1 MARISARPD
10 ISAEVHKALS
20 LYQAGRLA
28 EAVALI
34 SAIKPDK
41 RDTNTHL
48 LFGRIYS
55 RASLWAAVEQAY
67 RAALVAD
74 RHNAA
79 AAEGLA
85 SVLNTLGR
93 GAETLKV
100 TTTFA
105 VNPACG
111 PDLLYEHAEAQRSL
125 GMLEASLETCLRI
138 VKLAPASAVAE
149 HNVAA
154 RLGDLRQYAQ
164 AQAAAER
171 AFAKG
176 SEASETWL
184 VYGRALQGQDRY
196 DEAEAAYQRA
206 LAGPRPC
213 IDAHLDLAQSIWMR
227 TGDAKAAS
235 KWLDQAMAA
244 TPDQPQLA
252 HFKSKLLDYTGDKH
266 GAYQVLVSTIRSS
279 QQSTV
284 TLELQAADAALALG
298 DLEAASFHAERVRQ
312 VAPED
317 PNLLRVVCDLY
328 LALGRGAEAIEAA
341 ERLYQLLPMDR
352 SVLARLAT
360 AWRLTGDDRYGSL
373 YAYGQFVKTF
383 DIETPDPWA
392 DLPSYLAD
400 LATSLEAAHGLIAH
414 PLGQSLRG
422 GSQTLQNLLQ
432 SQDPAIAAFFAAI
445 DAPIR
450 QYIAQL
456 GRGREALRQG
466 NLGGYQF
473 SGAWSV
479 HLRPG
484 GFHTDHV
491 HPKGWLSSAF
501 YVDTPSAVEAGGR
514 EGWLKF
520 GQPGIATLP
529 ALEAEHWVKPQP
541 GRLVLFPSYMWH
553 GTVPFTSKDRRLSI
567 AFDLVP
573 DRPRR

>member
-1 MARISARPD
+1 MARISARPG
-10 ISAEVHKALS
+10 ISADVQKVLT

-28 EAVALI
+28 EAVAII
-34 SAIKPDK
+34 SGLKPDK

-48 LFGRIYS
+48 LFGRIYTEA
-55 RASLWAAVEQAY
+55 RLWAAAEQAY
-67 RAALVAD
+67 RAVLATE
-74 RHNAA
+74 RHNAVA
-79 AAEGLA
+79 AVGLA
-85 SVLNTLGR
+85 SILNTFGR

-100 TTTFA
+100 TTPFA

-111 PDLLYEHAEAQRSL
+111 PEVLYEHAEAQRSL
-125 GMLEASLETCLRI
+125 GLLEASLETSLRI
-138 VKLAPASAVAE
+138 VKLAPDSAVAE

-154 RLGDLRQYAQ
+154 RLGDLRRYAD

-176 SEASETWL
+176 SDAPETWL
-184 VYGRALQGQDRY
+184 VYGRALQGQDLY
-196 DEAEAAYQRA
+196 EQAEAAYSRA
-206 LAGPRPC
+206 LVGPRPC
-213 IDAHLDLAQSIWMR
+213 LDAHLDLAQSIWMR

-235 KWLDQAMAA
+235 QRLDAA
-244 TPDQPQLA
+244 IAARPDQPLLA
-252 HFKSKLLDYTGDKH
+252 HFKSKLLDHTGDKA

-279 QQSTV
+279 PESTV

-298 DLEAASFHAERVRQ
+298 DLDAARFHIERVRQ

-317 PNLLRVVCDLY
+317 SNLLRAACDLH
-328 LALGRGAEAIEAA
+328 LALGQGAEAVSAA
-341 ERLYQLLPMDR
+341 ERLYQRLPMDR

-360 AWRLTGDDRYGSL
+360 AWRMTGDDRYDPL
-373 YAYGQFVKTF
+373 YDYGQFVKSF
-383 DIETPDPWA
+383 DLEAPDHWT
-392 DLPSYLAD
+392 DLASYLAD
-400 LATSLEAAHGLIAH
+400 LATSLEAVHGAVAH
-414 PLGQSLRG
+414 PLGQSVRG

-432 SQDPAIAAFFAAI
+432 SKDPAIAAFFDAI

-456 GRGREALRQG
+456 GRGRDVLRQA
-466 NLGGYQF
+466 NLGGYQV

-501 YVDTPSAVEAGGR
+501 YVDTPKAAEAGGR

-520 GQPGIATLP
+520 GQPGIATWP
-529 ALEAEHWVKPQP
+529 ALEAQHWVKPRP

>member
-1 MARISARPD
+1 M
-10 ISAEVHKALS
+10 AEVQKALS

-34 SAIKPDK
+34 SGIKPDK

-48 LFGRIYS
+48 LFGRIYIQA
-55 RASLWAAVEQAY
+55 RLWAAAEQAY
-67 RAALVAD
+67 RAALMAD

-100 TTTFA
+100 TTAFA
-105 VNPACG
+105 ANPACG
-111 PDLLYEHAEAQRSL
+111 PGLLYEHAEAQRSL
-125 GMLEASLETCLRI
+125 GLLEASLEACQRI
-138 VKLAPASAVAE
+138 VKLAPTSAVAE

-154 RLGDLRQYAQ
+154 RLGDLRRYAQ

-176 SEASETWL
+176 SDAPETWL

-235 KWLDQAMAA
+235 QRLDEAIAA
-244 TPDQPQLA
+244 SPDQPLLA
-252 HFKSKLLDYTGDKH
+252 HFKSKLLDHAGDKA
-266 GAYQVLVSTIRSS
+266 GAYQVLVSTIRRRPE
-279 QQSTV
+279 STV
-284 TLELQAADAALALG
+284 SLELQAADAALALG
-298 DLEAASFHAERVRQ
+298 DLEAARFHAERVRQ

-317 PNLLRVVCDLY
+317 SNLLRVECDLY
-328 LALGRGAEAIEAA
+328 LALGQGAEAVSAA
-341 ERLYQLLPMDR
+341 ERLYQRLPMDR

-360 AWRLTGDDRYGSL
+360 AWRMAGDGRYGPL
-373 YAYGQFVKTF
+373 YDYGQFVKTF
-383 DIETPDPWA
+383 DLETPDHWT

-400 LATSLEAAHGLIAH
+400 LATSLEAAHGALAD
-414 PLGQSLRG
+414 PLGQSVRG

-432 SQDPAIAAFFAAI
+432 SKDPAIAAFFAAI

-456 GRGREALRQG
+456 GRGRDALRQG

-501 YVDTPSAVEAGGR
+501 YVDTPKAAEAGGR

-529 ALEAEHWVKPQP
+529 ALEAEHWVKPEP